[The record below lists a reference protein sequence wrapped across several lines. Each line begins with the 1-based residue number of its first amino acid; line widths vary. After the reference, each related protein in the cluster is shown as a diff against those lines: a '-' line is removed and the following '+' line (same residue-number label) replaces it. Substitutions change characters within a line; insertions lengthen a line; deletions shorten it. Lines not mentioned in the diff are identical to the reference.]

1 VFQYI
6 GVHNISLYVM
16 MRVQGEDLM
25 TPNLWI
31 TVLIFVGTT
40 VVTFSVAY
48 MHRKQIRQV
57 ELYRRD
63 TSSGLK
69 PPPHPITRFLREHWW
84 ETILVIWSLYH
95 FVRWFIEESQH
106 SYHAGVSAALAF
118 WMVMNLV
125 LSGMYRL
132 FSRSLDITGLALADT
147 EMLIGVISSLVAD
160 LKEAG
165 HLSKGAQEKIDSELR
180 AWKLTYER
188 IVHKPQ

>member
-1 VFQYI
+1 
-6 GVHNISLYVM
+6 
-16 MRVQGEDLM
+16 M

-57 ELYRRD
+57 ELYKRD
-63 TSSGLK
+63 ATSGLV

-95 FVRWFIEESQH
+95 FARWFIEESQH
-106 SYHAGVSAALAF
+106 SYHAGVSAALGI
-118 WMVMNLV
+118 WMVVNLM

-132 FSRSLDITGLALADT
+132 FSRSLDLTGLVLADT
-147 EMLIGVISSLVAD
+147 EALTGIISSLVAD
-160 LKEAG
+160 LSEAG
-165 HLSKGAQEKIDSELR
+165 HLSKEAQEKIASELR
-180 AWKLTYER
+180 AWKLKYKN
-188 IVHKPQ
+188 ILHKPQ